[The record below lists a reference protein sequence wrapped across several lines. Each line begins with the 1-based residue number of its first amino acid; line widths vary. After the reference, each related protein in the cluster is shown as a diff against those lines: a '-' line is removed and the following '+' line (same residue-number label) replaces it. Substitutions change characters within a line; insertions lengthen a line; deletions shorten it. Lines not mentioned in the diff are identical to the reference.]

1 MTTKRGRPTL
11 YTEALVH
18 EVCERMA
25 AGESLRQI
33 CTDEHMP
40 SDAAVRGWA
49 IDDVDG
55 FAARYA
61 RAREAYADAIFD
73 EAIEIADDSSGDW
86 TEDKDGKKV
95 VDHENVQRSRLRVD
109 TRKWAAAKLAPK
121 KYSDKL
127 SIDAIVRPR
136 SHEDALDELAGPVR
150 DALPALPAPGAGSNG
165 AHEQAL
171 DGLGEIEC

>member
-1 MTTKRGRPTL
+1 MTKKRGRPTL

-61 RAREAYADAIFD
+61 RARDMHADALFD
-73 EAIEIADDSSGDW
+73 EALEIADDISGDW
-86 TEDKDGKKV
+86 SKDKDGNPV
-95 VDHENVQRSRLRVD
+95 FDHENVQRSRLRVD
-109 TRKWAAAKLAPK
+109 TRKWAASKLAPK

-127 SIDAIVRPR
+127 SIDTKV
-136 SHEDALDELAGPVR
+136 SVNQHEAALDELAKF
-150 DALPALPAPGAGSNG
+150 
-165 AHEQAL
+165 E
-171 DGLGEIEC
+171 